1 MTDTRA
7 QIGITR
13 FFLALIV
20 GAPLAYVVGEVV
32 TPLLEHAGEA
42 SAGTPAAPATQWFI
56 TINQWL
62 VVVFLGVA
70 FFGLLSLAIYQ
81 RGVGR

>member
-7 QIGITR
+7 QTGITR
-13 FFLALIV
+13 FFLSLIV
-20 GAPLAYVVGEVV
+20 GAMLAYVVGQVV
-32 TPLLEHAGEA
+32 SPLLQQAGEA
-42 SAGTPAAPATQWFI
+42 SAGTPAAPATQWFA
-56 TINQWL
+56 TINEWL

-70 FFGLLSLAIYQ
+70 FFGLLSLSIYQ